1 MPTKNLFSNNVHSI
15 QEVVTIGYTARRM
28 PKINA
33 ALKNRLADHQN
44 STVKIKGMIKIQPVS
59 ILIDPG
65 GIFNNVSPRIVEIC
79 KLVPEKFEK
88 SWLVQSGTCTKR
100 KLTNYVKNYEILMNE
115 FNMHADVNI
124 LPLGSYDMLIGMGW
138 L

>member
-1 MPTKNLFSNNVHSI
+1 MAEIEGV
-15 QEVVTIGYTARRM
+15 
-28 PKINA
+28 
-33 ALKNRLADHQN
+33 
-44 STVKIKGMIKIQPVS
+44 IKSQPIS
-59 ILIDPG
+59 ILIDSHASLCY
-65 GIFNNVSPRIVEIC
+65 VSPRIVELC
-79 KLVPEKFEK
+79 KSVPEKFEK

-124 LPLGSYDMLIGMGW
+124 LPLGSYDMLKGMAW